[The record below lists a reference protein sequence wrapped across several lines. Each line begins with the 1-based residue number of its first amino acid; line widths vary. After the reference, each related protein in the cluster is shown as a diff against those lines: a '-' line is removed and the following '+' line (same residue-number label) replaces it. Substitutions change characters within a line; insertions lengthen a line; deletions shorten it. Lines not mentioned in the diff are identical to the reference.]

1 MNNGTTP
8 RSLADLEAQ
17 FSEKPP
23 VEISTEKEATP
34 IVVEETEA
42 KNELNELLSGSH
54 PALNSTDNNPLNIQ
68 EETDTRSDIEKLL
81 SNITFDLSQVN
92 IRKTDNPI
100 ELFEEI
106 QKRNIFNATY
116 EVIPLQSAYRVSFR
130 GMNLNTRIAARKI
143 SGTNYE
149 QTYKLLKMIYD
160 HIESTNLGKITFDT
174 WLKITAED
182 DVNTIIFGIYGATY
196 PKESDYSIGCPH
208 CGSRNEIKISK
219 EKLIQVFDQKSYKLV
234 AEILGQNLPPIELV
248 KRSCVNHVQRILLPD
263 SKDLI
268 DLGTPTLKDMLDALT
283 KSNNNRNV
291 EPELFGILKYVNKFA
306 VISHKAL
313 LERKVIDYIEI
324 SSEEQQ
330 IERLNNLTD
339 TDKKTLEKAI
349 EEKLKDFEVKYRVPN
364 FKCNKCTKDVV
375 DVDIG
380 MSEVLFTKLAQG

>member
-1 MNNGTTP
+1 MANNQP
-8 RSLADLEAQ
+8 RSLAELEAH
-17 FSEKPP
+17 FTDSEIVKEDKPQP
-23 VEISTEKEATP
+23 QEDVIEKAE
-34 IVVEETEA
+34 VQD
-42 KNELNELLSGSH
+42 ELNSILSGSH
-54 PALNSTDNNPLNIQ
+54 PALTTNNDNPLNI
-68 EETDTRSDIEKLL
+68 EEEVDTRSDIEKLL
-81 SNITFDLSQVN
+81 SSINFDLSQVN
-92 IRKTDNPI
+92 IRKTENPI
-100 ELFEEI
+100 EVFEEI
-106 QKRNIFNATY
+106 QKRNIYNATY

-196 PKESDYSIGCPH
+196 PKESDYGIGCPH
-208 CGSRNEIKISK
+208 CSARNEIKISK

-234 AEILGQNLPPIELV
+234 SDILTQNLPPVELV

-283 KSNNNRNV
+283 KSNNNRSI
-291 EPELFGILKYVNKFA
+291 EPELFGILKYINKFA
-306 VISHKAL
+306 MISHKAL
-313 LERKVIDYIEI
+313 LEQKRIEYIEI
-324 SSEEQQ
+324 TSDDQQ
-330 IERLNNLTD
+330 IQRLNNLTD
-339 TDKKTLEKAI
+339 ADKKALEKAI
-349 EEKLKDFEVKYRVPN
+349 EEKLKDFEVKYRVPD
-364 FKCNKCTKDVV
+364 FKCIKCTKDVT